1 VNYLEDK
8 KKYEGELN
16 EINKRLQALD
26 DEKSRLIRVGV
37 RIEGALAY
45 INGALADQAEAAKKA
60 AAPAP
65 EAPAAAPA
73 EPAAA

>member
-1 VNYLEDK
+1 VNYIEDK

-16 EINKRLQALD
+16 EINKRLQVLD
-26 DEKSRLIRVGV
+26 DEKARLVRVGV

-45 INGALADQAEAAKKA
+45 INGALAEQAEAAKKA
-60 AAPAP
+60 AATD
-65 EAPAAAPA
+65 APAAAP

>member
-1 VNYLEDK
+1 MNYVEDK
-8 KKYEGELN
+8 KKYEAELA

-26 DEKSRLIRVGV
+26 DEKARLFRVGT

-45 INGALADQAEAAKKA
+45 INGALADQAAQADAAKKDA
-60 AAPAP
+60 AQDAAPAP
-65 EAPAAAPA
+65 E